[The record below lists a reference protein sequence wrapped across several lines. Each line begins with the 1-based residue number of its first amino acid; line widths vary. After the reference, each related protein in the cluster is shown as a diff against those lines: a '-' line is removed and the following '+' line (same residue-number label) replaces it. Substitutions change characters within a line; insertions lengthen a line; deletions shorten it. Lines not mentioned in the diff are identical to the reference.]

1 MRVDIGRASIFVLIV
16 VFIIA
21 VDLITV
27 SMGSDSEVW
36 TAYYSAVLDRA
47 TLVSLVSDKKSLTT
61 NQTYTSTQSV

>member
-1 MRVDIGRASIFVLIV
+1 MRVDLGRTSIFVLIV

-36 TAYYSAVLDRA
+36 TTYYGAVLDRA
-47 TLVSLVSDKKSLTT
+47 TLGSLVSDKKSFTAI
-61 NQTYTSTQSV
+61 QTYTSTQSV